1 MMGWDDAPAHVCRGG
16 DARGLAFCCPPVKPC
31 PVHTKIAEIG
41 LSPQEFVNIK
51 EEFGKKTELGQGA
64 RTCFGSLIWCCK
76 ASKPCPL
83 RDAELQTLGISH
95 DKYMTLKKELAEEIL
110 KASKKGS
117 MNYSDEDIKTLAETF
132 NISFEE
138 AKQTLEES
146 GNDLKTAIKTLRL
159 KSL

>member
-41 LSPQEFVNIK
+41 ISPQEFVNIK
-51 EEFGKKTELGQGA
+51 EEFGRKTKLGVGA
-64 RTCFGSLIWCCK
+64 ATCFGSLIWCCK

-83 RDAELQTLGISH
+83 RDMELQANDISQ
-95 DKYMTLKKELAEEIL
+95 DEYMTLKKELAEEIL
-110 KASKKGS
+110 KHSKANTKSFDDG
-117 MNYSDEDIKTLAETF
+117 EIQKLADTF
-132 NISFEE
+132 NISFDE
-138 AKQTLEES
+138 AKQALEES
-146 GNDLKTAIKTLRL
+146 GNDLKTAIKNLRL

>member
-1 MMGWDDAPAHVCRGG
+1 MGWDDAPAHVCRGG

-51 EEFGKKTELGQGA
+51 EEFGKKTKLGAGA
-64 RTCFGSLIWCCK
+64 ATCFGSLIWCCK

-83 RDAELQTLGISH
+83 RDMELQANGISH
-95 DKYMTLKKELAEEIL
+95 EEYMSLKKELADEII
-110 KASKKGS
+110 KHSNVASTD
-117 MNYSDEDIKTLAETF
+117 YSDDDITSLADTF
-132 NISFEE
+132 DISFDE
-138 AKQTLEES
+138 AKQALS
-146 GNDLKTAIKTLRL
+146 DAGNDLKTAIKNLRL